1 MTAVVYY
8 NPQSMLVSFPI
19 NTGVFN
25 VDIASLSACQR
36 AILDISYNMGTLD
49 FPDVVTLSPW
59 AF

>member
-1 MTAVVYY
+1 
-8 NPQSMLVSFPI
+8 MLVSFPI

-36 AILDISYNMGTLD
+36 TILDISSNMGSLD
-49 FPDVVTLSPW
+49 LPDVCTLSPW